1 MTIEKMLEGAAT
13 LAIAGHERP
22 DGDCIGSC
30 MGLYLYLKRNMPEL
44 AVDVFLEEP
53 QEVFSYIQDLDKV
66 QTVYDPE
73 KSYDIFLTLDVSSLE
88 RVGVAGGYREKA
100 VKTICIDHHITNP
113 GIGMINVID
122 AEASSSCEVLYDL
135 LDHKK
140 IDKAIAEALYTG
152 IIHDT
157 GVFQYVNTRP
167 QTMKIA
173 AALIEKEIDFSWI
186 IEHSFYE
193 KSHSQERILGRVL
206 ERSRLYLDGAVIV
219 GVAHKEDM
227 EEFGI
232 AAKEMDGVVS
242 QLRLTKGIRV
252 AVLLY
257 PVSESGYKVSLRAKG
272 EVDVSEVAGVFGGGG
287 HVQAA
292 GCSINGTAREATELL
307 LDELKKKL

>member
-1 MTIEKMLEGAAT
+1 MIDIRVRALFKCGSQLLFPLFDKEYPWEILKALPAYIEE
-13 LAIAGHERP
+13 
-22 DGDCIGSC
+22 
-30 MGLYLYLKRNMPEL
+30 
-44 AVDVFLEEP
+44 
-53 QEVFSYIQDLDKV
+53 
-66 QTVYDPE
+66 
-73 KSYDIFLTLDVSSLE
+73 
-88 RVGVAGGYREKA
+88 
-100 VKTICIDHHITNP
+100 
-113 GIGMINVID
+113 
-122 AEASSSCEVLYDL
+122 
-135 LDHKK
+135 
-140 IDKAIAEALYTG
+140 
-152 IIHDT
+152 
-157 GVFQYVNTRP
+157 
-167 QTMKIA
+167 
-173 AALIEKEIDFSWI
+173 LIEKGINFSWI

-292 GCSINGTAREATELL
+292 GCSINGTAQEATELL